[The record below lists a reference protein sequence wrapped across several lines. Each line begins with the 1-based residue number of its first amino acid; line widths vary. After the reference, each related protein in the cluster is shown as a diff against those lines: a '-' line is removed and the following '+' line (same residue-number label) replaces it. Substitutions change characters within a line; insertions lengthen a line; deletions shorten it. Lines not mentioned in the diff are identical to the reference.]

1 MMRKMMM
8 TMAAVLCCAM
18 ISTVFTSCSKDDDD
32 KNPVDNNKPVA
43 AVMDVSLTVG
53 DDMVGK
59 LNLSVEYYDAD
70 GKVQTETLTTNE
82 WKKSIKAKLPA
93 TLGVRLMV
101 KAKDGIDYASLQKL
115 TESYLY
121 AYDVY
126 PVNAIGNNLGGG
138 KDGISHLSLDIPG
151 SKVAEWIAD
160 ESKGVVK
167 ILYTVDAN
175 GQVTSSTWK

>member
-1 MMRKMMM
+1 M

-70 GKVQTETLTTNE
+70 GKVQTEPLTTNE
-82 WKKSIKAKLPA
+82 WKKSIKANYGLK
-93 TLGVRLMV
+93 G
-101 KAKDGIDYASLQKL
+101 
-115 TESYLY
+115 
-121 AYDVY
+121 AYDVLEREL
-126 PVNAIGNNLGGG
+126 VSEIQKA
-138 KDGISHLSLDIPG
+138 KTE
-151 SKVAEWIAD
+151 KEIAD
-160 ESKGVVK
+160 LKKAMNEADSVWKAHRAILINGLPKYEPYTEAIEAYEQTVK
-167 ILYTVDAN
+167 DN
-175 GQVTSSTWK
+175 GTRRIVHPYCINSNITSH